1 VSLFALILELNMLL
15 ALFGAGAALLRGS
28 DVAGRRTFA
37 LLACAGALWCGGGL
51 LSDRDILGS
60 WVGMRVSMLGI
71 VLLAPMWLGL
81 AAHMVQSPVARRIPW
96 FPAALALPGL
106 LIWMLLFFEP
116 WSAAVMSEPGRP
128 GPLWWVFTP
137 YAYAMI
143 LAGSALH
150 VGSGLR
156 RRGSNG
162 YQTIA
167 IGLAGLVP
175 LFAHAS
181 WTWLG
186 FPEGPDPSPLLL
198 TPVGLS
204 LASTL
209 FPGGIF
215 DVRPMA
221 QRELIDHLPL
231 GVVMADRSGAVFAI
245 NVHAE
250 MALAMPRAE
259 AIGRALDAIVAEA
272 PASYRVEQS
281 EVLLAS
287 QIVARFAFLHPPAG
301 ASIERD
307 EAA

>member
-1 VSLFALILELNMLL
+1 MSLFALILELNMLL
-15 ALFGAGAALLRGS
+15 ALFGVGAALLRGS

-37 LLACAGALWCGGGL
+37 LLALAGALWCAGGL
-51 LSDRDILGS
+51 LSDRDVVGS
-60 WVGMRVSMLGI
+60 WAGMRVSMLGI
-71 VLLAPMWLGL
+71 VLLGPMWLGL
-81 AAHMVQSPVARRIPW
+81 AAHMVASPVARRIPW
-96 FPAALALPGL
+96 FPAAFALPGL
-106 LIWMLLFFEP
+106 LIWTLLFFEP
-116 WSAAVMSEPGRP
+116 WSAAVMTEPGQP

-137 YAYAMI
+137 YAYALI

-150 VGSGLR
+150 IGGGIR
-156 RRGSNG
+156 RRGPRG
-162 YQTIA
+162 YQAIA
-167 IGLAGLVP
+167 IGLAGLLP
-175 LFAHAS
+175 LAVHAS

-186 FPEGPDPSPLLL
+186 FPEGRDPSPLVL
-198 TPVGLS
+198 TPVGLA

-209 FPGGIF
+209 FPGGVF
-215 DVRPMA
+215 DVRPLA

-250 MALAMPRAE
+250 MALALPRAE

-287 QIVARFAFLHPPAG
+287 QIVARFAFLHPPVATH
-301 ASIERD
+301 AHRD